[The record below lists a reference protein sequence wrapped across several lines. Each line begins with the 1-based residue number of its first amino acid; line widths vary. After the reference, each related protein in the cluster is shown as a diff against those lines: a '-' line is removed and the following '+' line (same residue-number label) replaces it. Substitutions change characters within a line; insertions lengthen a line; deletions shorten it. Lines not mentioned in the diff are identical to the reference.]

1 MSASPLL
8 LLRAWWQQAKLSV
21 IEVVEFYGDKSV
33 MVKNLVTLSGVV
45 LGAERSADPSQCQ
58 FKAVPGRS

>member
-1 MSASPLL
+1 M
-8 LLRAWWQQAKLSV
+8 